1 MMKKISAGNVK
12 KKKKGQLKDIEDNS
26 RHETVWRKAVSG
38 VL

>member
-1 MMKKISAGNVK
+1 MMKKISAGNV